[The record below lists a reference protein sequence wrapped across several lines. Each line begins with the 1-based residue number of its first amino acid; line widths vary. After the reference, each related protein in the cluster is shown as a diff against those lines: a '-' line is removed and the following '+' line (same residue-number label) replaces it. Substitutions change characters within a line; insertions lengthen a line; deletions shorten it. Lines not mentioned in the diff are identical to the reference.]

1 MASEEKKLAA
11 ANKSPRVPSS
21 TPEDIK
27 LDQSTV
33 ATQDTKPTSRESK
46 FWQRSRENFQ
56 IIAIALA
63 LALLIRAFVAEPR
76 YIPSDSMLPTLEVGD
91 RLVVEKISYH
101 FRPPA
106 TGEIIVFDP
115 PQQLQIQGYAKDQ
128 AFIKRVI
135 GTPGQTVQ
143 VQNGKVYLNGTA
155 LKENYIAEPPAYNM
169 ESVQVP
175 EDQLFVMGDNR
186 NNSNDSHVWGFLPK
200 QNVIGHACYRFWPF
214 NRIGRV

>member
-1 MASEEKKLAA
+1 MASEEKNLAA
-11 ANKSPRVPSS
+11 ANKSAGVPIS
-21 TPEDIK
+21 TPDDIK
-27 LDQSTV
+27 LDRSTV
-33 ATQDTKPTSRESK
+33 ATQDTQQTNRESK

-101 FRPPA
+101 FRSPA

-143 VQNGKVYLNGTA
+143 VQNGKVYLNGTP

-200 QNVIGHACYRFWPF
+200 QNVIGHACFRFWPF
-214 NRIGRV
+214 SRIGRV